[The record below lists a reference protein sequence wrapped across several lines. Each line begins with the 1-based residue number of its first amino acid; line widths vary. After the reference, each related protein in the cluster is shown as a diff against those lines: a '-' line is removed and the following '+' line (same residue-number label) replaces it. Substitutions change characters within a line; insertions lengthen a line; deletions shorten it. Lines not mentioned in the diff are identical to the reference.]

1 MESISAVLVL
11 AAVVVLFILLFK
23 IIAKP
28 IAKILKL
35 LVHAAFGYVLLFL
48 VNFFFGS
55 AGLLLEFNLVNAL
68 VAGLG
73 GMPGVI
79 LLILYNLFWK

>member
-1 MESISAVLVL
+1 MESVSAILI
-11 AAVVVLFILLFK
+11 AVAVIVLFILLFK

-35 LVHAAFGYVLLFL
+35 LIHAAFGYVLLFL
-48 VNFFFGS
+48 INFFFGS
-55 AGLLLEFNLVNAL
+55 TGFTLEFNLVNAL

-79 LLILYNLFWK
+79 LLVLYNLFWK